1 MGQGATHLMQDER
14 RGLLIRRCVEV
25 AVPIGSVCHV
35 YRRRKH
41 FLCRYREGG
50 CMLKKVCLERGVLRD
65 HIHEKM
71 GVYYKWG
78 VLWDPNVNGY
88 TNPHQ
93 DCY

>member
-1 MGQGATHLMQDER
+1 
-14 RGLLIRRCVEV
+14 
-25 AVPIGSVCHV
+25 
-35 YRRRKH
+35 
-41 FLCRYREGG
+41 
-50 CMLKKVCLERGVLRD
+50 MLKKVCLERGVLRD